1 MSVLSVSFPD
11 VGWVQAPEAQGL
23 AAWEHG
29 LDELGGFLPSGPGC
43 KGSSR

>member
-23 AAWEHG
+23 ENG
-29 LDELGGFLPSGPGC
+29 LVELGGFLPSGPGC